1 MGTNEV
7 QRIVLAG
14 GPASGKSSVLKR
26 LKQLRT
32 EMDVNVLYI
41 DEVATAFLRD
51 QPAIVCCRDD
61 RVLRQYYILRT
72 QMFIEETLIQNI
84 DKSKPTILITDR
96 GGLDAY
102 VYLTE
107 EELLEFSGE
116 KLERLYQRYDHVI
129 YLEGCVENCLSDHE
143 TKRLEVD
150 RVTLCEIERKAYNV
164 WHKCKSFSY
173 IEQKETIEHKVE
185 LVVNDIHHFLRRRV
199 YCCNDM

>member
-1 MGTNEV
+1 MVMNEV

-26 LKQLRT
+26 LKQLRK
-32 EMDVNVLYI
+32 EMDVNILYI

-51 QPAIVCCRDD
+51 QPAIVGDRDD

-72 QMFIEETLIQNI
+72 QMFIEEMLIQNI
-84 DKSKPTILITDR
+84 DNRKPTVLITDR
-96 GGLDAY
+96 GALDAY

-107 EELLEFSGE
+107 EELLGFSGE
-116 KLERLYQRYDHVI
+116 HLERLYRRYDHII
-129 YLEGCVENCLSDHE
+129 YLEGCIENYLRDHE
-143 TKRLEVD
+143 TKRLEAD
-150 RVTLCEIERKAYNV
+150 RTALYETERKAYDV

-173 IEQKETIEHKVE
+173 IEQQDTIDHKVE
-185 LVVNDIHHFLRRRV
+185 LVVNDIHHFLNRRV